1 MFPFE
6 DLSLVLLIVSY
17 AQLEVE
23 PQEQEVL
30 VVEPQELEEQPQQL
44 DVEQE
49 HQAFMAASS
58 SSTISRISKVSTSRF
73 AISFIA
79 DISFRVDTSFGA
91 DNLFIAEPFC
101 EYAQSFKCSWK

>member
-58 SSTISRISKVSTSRF
+58 SSTISRISKVSTSKVTVSSYLRLP
-73 AISFIA
+73 
-79 DISFRVDTSFGA
+79 VFGGH
-91 DNLFIAEPFC
+91 F
-101 EYAQSFKCSWK
+101 YAPYTLCRAFFFVF